1 MQRSFTQYGKQSLQ
15 LPLRLMMLCWMITKW
30 ICLPVWFATRNFPML
45 PVHNVLLKAPALLHA
60 GLFWISA
67 AAIVVLIFFPLRK
80 IAAVLFFV
88 EILSC
93 LLDQS
98 RWQPWEYQFILM
110 TAAYI
115 FIQKKEQLLLAWQLI
130 LAAVYFF
137 SGLSKLQPAFI
148 HDIWDG
154 LILRS
159 WLHIFNDSA
168 WLARLGYTIPLGEML
183 AAILLFFVRTRK
195 PAIILLAGMHLLMLA
210 MLGPLGTN
218 LYMVLWPW
226 NVLMIILLFILYWK
240 NAMQWSGITLR
251 KPVFV
256 FLIILCWILP
266 FLRLVNRWD
275 RNLSFNYLSG
285 GVPQLYVCT
294 EEKPVLFALSP
305 YMTTF
310 SNSSLPCRFPV
321 SVSNWSMQEIKLVTY
336 PQERSYLEIA
346 RQLKEQF
353 PKADIRFYL
362 YYPGFKSRV
371 EPLKD

>member
-1 MQRSFTQYGKQSLQ
+1 MCIRD
-15 LPLRLMMLCWMITKW
+15 R
-30 ICLPVWFATRNFPML
+30 
-45 PVHNVLLKAPALLHA
+45 
-60 GLFWISA
+60 
-67 AAIVVLIFFPLRK
+67 RK

-195 PAIILLAGMHLLMLA
+195 PAIILLAGMHLLKLA

-218 LYMVLWPW
+218 
-226 NVLMIILLFILYWK
+226 
-240 NAMQWSGITLR
+240 
-251 KPVFV
+251 
-256 FLIILCWILP
+256 
-266 FLRLVNRWD
+266 
-275 RNLSFNYLSG
+275 
-285 GVPQLYVCT
+285 
-294 EEKPVLFALSP
+294 
-305 YMTTF
+305 
-310 SNSSLPCRFPV
+310 PV
-321 SVSNWSMQEIKLVTY
+321 SYTHLDVYK
-336 PQERSYLEIA
+336 
-346 RQLKEQF
+346 RQ
-353 PKADIRFYL
+353 
-362 YYPGFKSRV
+362 G
-371 EPLKD
+371 